1 MIRRNPF
8 RQIYESKEF
17 NNRNSLMPQMVDIE
31 LTNHCNLRCK
41 MCDRQRMNRL
51 RGYMPEHI
59 YCKLVDECQKYK
71 IPLRF
76 IGWGEP
82 FLHPKII
89 DYLEYA
95 KPLLLHITNNG
106 QIITE
111 RQMRDLVRI
120 GLDSIIFSMQ
130 GATKKG
136 YEEMRIGADYDKLI
150 KNILKLIEIRGNKEK
165 PFIHVSSTM
174 TNESRDE
181 VGAFVSYWNSKVDSE
196 GFGKTVFHER
206 KEYTD
211 YRPCSEVY
219 QKLTIKWDGQIS
231 ACCADYD
238 NTLVIG
244 NMKDN
249 TLKEVWNGEQM
260 KAIRT
265 LLLNNRFRNLTL
277 CKECQYA
284 YSGF

>member
-1 MIRRNPF
+1 
-8 RQIYESKEF
+8 
-17 NNRNSLMPQMVDIE
+17 
-31 LTNHCNLRCK
+31 
-41 MCDRQRMNRL
+41 
-51 RGYMPEHI
+51 MPEHI
-59 YCKLVDECQKYK
+59 YCKVVDECQKYK

-95 KPLLLHITNNG
+95 KPLPLHITNNG

-120 GLDSIIFSMQ
+120 GLDSIIFSFQ
-130 GATKKG
+130 GATKQG
-136 YEEMRIGADYDKLI
+136 YEDTRVGASYDKI
-150 KNILKLIEIRGNKEK
+150 KDNILKLIKYRGDKQK

-181 VGAFVSYWNSKVDSE
+181 VGAFVSYWTSVVDSV
-196 GFGKTVFHER
+196 GFGKTVVYEKKDF
-206 KEYTD
+206 TD
-211 YRPCSEVY
+211 YRECKEVY
-219 QKLTIKWDGQIS
+219 QKLTVKWDGQVS
-231 ACCADYD
+231 CCCADFD
-238 NTLVIG
+238 NTLVVG

-249 TLKEVWNGEQM
+249 TLKEVWEGEQL

-265 LLLNNRFRNLTL
+265 LLRNNRYRNLNL
-277 CKECQYA
+277 CSKCEYA
-284 YSGF
+284 YQGF